1 MKLTLMKPAKFKA
14 VSRVLFISFTIL
26 SASICS
32 IGQGLAATG
41 YAQDTIKNKVVLPA
55 DTVVIE
61 DIKTGERRTIKIH
74 LPGREKGIISMEKTE
89 KELRLD
95 TTVTSTAYT
104 KKSEKPVRKGKPIL
118 GVTFSRI
125 DLGLTKPHADGSFA
139 MTGDNEIFKYRPG
152 KTVNFGFDVLQAG
165 YRFNR
170 EFRLFLSAGFDWTYI
185 RLRNDYIFDAEKS
198 PYSEFEVA
206 GQDLRKNRLTSTYM
220 RLPLTFEYRPGGD
233 KTRIAVGP
241 IAGFLLKGTQRY
253 KLESGD
259 KVKRKGDFGYAPFQY
274 GLFARFNVDGLG
286 VFAKYYF
293 NDMFT
298 DSPAGAGV
306 QNFTFG
312 LSLGM

>member
-1 MKLTLMKPAKFKA
+1 MTIIHSIAIKRALLLSLSILAT
-14 VSRVLFISFTIL
+14 SIL
-26 SASICS
+26 SMKESK
-32 IGQGLAATG
+32 AAWSSSM
-41 YAQDTIKNKVVLPA
+41 DTLKNKVVLPA
-55 DTVVIE
+55 DTMVIE
-61 DIKTGERRTIKIH
+61 DIKTGEKRTIRIH
-74 LPGREKGIISMEKTE
+74 LPGEDNSIISIEKTDRP
-89 KELRLD
+89 LSLD
-95 TTVTSTAYT
+95 SSVCVNKTSTST
-104 KKSEKPVRKGKPIL
+104 QKGKPIF

-125 DLGLTKPHADGSFA
+125 DLGLVKPHVGEDFG
-139 MTGDNEIFKYRPG
+139 MNGENEIFKYRPG

-170 EFRLFLSAGFDWTYI
+170 EFRVFLSTGFDWTYM
-185 RLRNDYIFDAEKS
+185 RLRNDYIFESEKS
-198 PYSEFEVA
+198 PYLEA
-206 GQDLRKNRLTSTYM
+206 GLAGEKLRKNRLTSTYM

-259 KVKRKGDFGYAPFQY
+259 KVKRRGDFGYAPFQY
-274 GLFARFNVDGLG
+274 GLFGRFNVGGLG

-298 DSPAGAGV
+298 DSPADAGI
-306 QNFTFG
+306 QNFSFG